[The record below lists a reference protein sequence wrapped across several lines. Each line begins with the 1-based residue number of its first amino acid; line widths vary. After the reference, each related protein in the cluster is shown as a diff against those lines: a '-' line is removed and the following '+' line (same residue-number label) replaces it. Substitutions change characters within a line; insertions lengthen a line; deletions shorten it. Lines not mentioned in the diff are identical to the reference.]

1 MSHSNAMATR
11 SASFAQ
17 DDHGVSAVEFAL
29 ILPVI
34 LILLIGMVDINE
46 ALTVY
51 RKMRQ
56 ISSTVSDL
64 VAQRSEVT
72 TAEITMTL
80 QGSASLLAPY
90 DTANLDIVLSVVNVA
105 QQGQTVA
112 WSRAYQTGAEMTGAI
127 PGFPVPAA
135 LVENGVQIVAVR
147 VDYTFETL
155 FSGLLEGILGRSG
168 YVMQDTMYE
177 RPRVGDAIVLK

>member
-1 MSHSNAMATR
+1 MTPR
-11 SASFAQ
+11 SLSFAR
-17 DDHGVSAVEFAL
+17 DERGVSAVEFAL
-29 ILPVI
+29 IVPVI
-34 LILLIGMVDINE
+34 LVLLIGMVDTNE

-72 TAEITMTL
+72 PAEVTMTL

-90 DTANLDIVLSVVNVA
+90 DTTNLDIVLSVVDVTKH
-105 QQGQTVA
+105 GQTVA
-112 WSRAYQTGAEMTGAI
+112 WSRAYQTGAETKGAT
-127 PGFPVPAA
+127 PAFPVPDVLAEEGIQ
-135 LVENGVQIVAVR
+135 VVAVR
-147 VDYTFETL
+147 VDYEFETM
-155 FSGLLEGILGRSG
+155 FSGLVQGFLGRGG

-177 RPRVGDAIVLK
+177 RPRVGDTIKLK

>member
-1 MSHSNAMATR
+1 MSHSSASRAR
-11 SASFAQ
+11 PASFAG
-17 DDHGVSAVEFAL
+17 DDSGVSAVEFAL
-29 ILPVI
+29 ITPVI
-34 LILLIGMVDINE
+34 LLLLVGMVDINE

-56 ISSTVSDL
+56 TSSTVTDL
-64 VAQRSEVT
+64 VAQRGEIT
-72 TAEITMTL
+72 PAEITMIL

-90 DTANLDIVLSVVNVA
+90 DTTDLDIVLSVLNVD

-112 WSRAYQTGAEMTGAI
+112 WSRAYQTSAEPTGSA
-127 PGFPVPAA
+127 PDFPVPAP
-135 LVENGVQIVAVR
+135 LVESGIQVVAVR

-155 FSGLLEGILGRSG
+155 ASGLLEGILGRSG

-177 RPRVGDAIVLK
+177 RPRVGDKITLN